1 MITPKKINSTSP
13 KLRRTGSLITLLLL
27 AAAFN
32 AYSME
37 QPVSEEPTLHNYVN
51 YIGDVLLNNVQFKSN
66 EYSPLEK
73 LPLEIKSRIA
83 SLLLMNTTTDT
94 LKTCAKTISTLAQ
107 INREL
112 NESINNPQFCLK
124 LIKHLAKKFNCS
136 DETVTM
142 ALQTHESHNRLKIQ
156 KLLEKLL
163 CKKSFNEKT
172 INSFYKKYKNYVDLN
187 FTYQTYG
194 DSDFKNTPL
203 FCAAKTINNNS
214 AAKIKWLL
222 NSHAVDVNCANKFGL
237 TPLMECAINA
247 QPATVA
253 LLCKYPSINI
263 NQKNNNGET
272 ALMLVCK
279 YSGTP
284 KFNLNN
290 MNVLINAGADLEI
303 ANNKGETPLQV
314 VEMYENQ
321 KAIDLIKGAITK
333 KHKRESL

>member
-1 MITPKKINSTSP
+1 MIAPKKINSF
-13 KLRRTGSLITLLLL
+13 IALLLL
-27 AAAFN
+27 AATFN

-37 QPVSEEPTLHNYVN
+37 QPKKVTSTPVEVIANILLGAEEFKPNKLSLPPEDQYIISNLLFTNINANTLM
-51 YIGDVLLNNVQFKSN
+51 S
-66 EYSPLEK
+66 
-73 LPLEIKSRIA
+73 A
-83 SLLLMNTTTDT
+83 
-94 LKTCAKTISTLAQ
+94 AKAINALAQ
-107 INREL
+107 VNNEL
-112 NESINNPQFCLK
+112 NKLINDSVFCLQ
-124 LIKHLAKKFNCS
+124 LIKYLAEKFNCS
-136 DETVTM
+136 DETVAM
-142 ALQTHESHNRLKIQ
+142 ALQTYESQNRLKIQ

-163 CKKSFNEKT
+163 CKKLFNEKT

-203 FCAAKTINNNS
+203 FCVAKTSNNNS

-222 NSHAVDVNCANKFGL
+222 NSNAVDVNCANKFGL

-247 QPATVA
+247 QPTTVA
-253 LLCKYPSINI
+253 LLCNYPSINI

-279 YSGTP
+279 YSSTL

-290 MNVLINAGADLEI
+290 MNILINAGADLEI

-314 VEMYENQ
+314 VELYENQ
-321 KAIDLIKGAITK
+321 NAIDLIKDAIDK
-333 KHKRESL
+333 KHKKESL